1 MYWRLAFFIFML
13 FIIAEPEVQVSFVV
27 SLSDE
32 KIYDPVFVQNFCCIV
47 GGHKNLGKTQF
58 WLDADF

>member
-1 MYWRLAFFIFML
+1 M
-13 FIIAEPEVQVSFVV
+13 AEPEVQVSFVV

-32 KIYDPVFVQNFCCIV
+32 KIYDPVFVQNFCCTV